1 MTVRESGE
9 MYLEAILVLAKKS
22 GYVRSIDVSEYLGY
36 SKPSV
41 SRAMGILREGGYI
54 LMEKDGAITL
64 TDSGK
69 KLAETIYERHTV
81 LSELLIRL
89 GVDEKTATDDACRI
103 EHVISD
109 ESFQAIKQFLDL
121 CLRHVA
127 DGLVHDLAVFHDHQ
141 RGDAGDA
148 EFHGK
153 LHFLVHVD
161 LAHGDILPLLSDLLH
176 NGADHPARAA
186 PWRPEIQQHGLI
198 AVFHQLVVVGLRNVH
213 DGHNNSSLVFF
224 CAYSIP

>member
-22 GYVRSIDVSEYLGY
+22 GYARSIDVSEYLGY

-109 ESFQAIKQFLDL
+109 ESFQAIKQYYY
-121 CLRHVA
+121 
-127 DGLVHDLAVFHDHQ
+127 
-141 RGDAGDA
+141 
-148 EFHGK
+148 
-153 LHFLVHVD
+153 
-161 LAHGDILPLLSDLLH
+161 
-176 NGADHPARAA
+176 
-186 PWRPEIQQHGLI
+186 QHKK
-198 AVFHQLVVVGLRNVH
+198 
-213 DGHNNSSLVFF
+213 
-224 CAYSIP
+224 

>member
-54 LMEKDGAITL
+54 LVEKDGAITL

-81 LSELLIRL
+81 LSDLLIRL

-109 ESFQAIKQFLDL
+109 ESFQAIKQYYYK
-121 CLRHVA
+121 H
-127 DGLVHDLAVFHDHQ
+127 
-141 RGDAGDA
+141 
-148 EFHGK
+148 K
-153 LHFLVHVD
+153 T
-161 LAHGDILPLLSDLLH
+161 
-176 NGADHPARAA
+176 
-186 PWRPEIQQHGLI
+186 
-198 AVFHQLVVVGLRNVH
+198 
-213 DGHNNSSLVFF
+213 
-224 CAYSIP
+224 

>member
-1 MTVRESGE
+1 M
-9 MYLEAILVLAKKS
+9 LAKKS

-54 LMEKDGAITL
+54 LVEKDGAITL

-69 KLAETIYERHTV
+69 KLAETIYERHPV

-109 ESFQAIKQFLDL
+109 ESFQAIKQYYY
-121 CLRHVA
+121 
-127 DGLVHDLAVFHDHQ
+127 
-141 RGDAGDA
+141 
-148 EFHGK
+148 
-153 LHFLVHVD
+153 
-161 LAHGDILPLLSDLLH
+161 
-176 NGADHPARAA
+176 
-186 PWRPEIQQHGLI
+186 QHKK
-198 AVFHQLVVVGLRNVH
+198 
-213 DGHNNSSLVFF
+213 
-224 CAYSIP
+224 

>member
-54 LMEKDGAITL
+54 LVEKDDAITL

-109 ESFQAIKQFLDL
+109 ESFQAIKQYYY
-121 CLRHVA
+121 
-127 DGLVHDLAVFHDHQ
+127 
-141 RGDAGDA
+141 
-148 EFHGK
+148 
-153 LHFLVHVD
+153 
-161 LAHGDILPLLSDLLH
+161 
-176 NGADHPARAA
+176 
-186 PWRPEIQQHGLI
+186 QHKK
-198 AVFHQLVVVGLRNVH
+198 
-213 DGHNNSSLVFF
+213 
-224 CAYSIP
+224 

>member
-69 KLAETIYERHTV
+69 KLAETIYEHHTV

-109 ESFQAIKQFLDL
+109 ESFQAIKQYYY
-121 CLRHVA
+121 
-127 DGLVHDLAVFHDHQ
+127 
-141 RGDAGDA
+141 
-148 EFHGK
+148 
-153 LHFLVHVD
+153 
-161 LAHGDILPLLSDLLH
+161 
-176 NGADHPARAA
+176 
-186 PWRPEIQQHGLI
+186 QHKK
-198 AVFHQLVVVGLRNVH
+198 
-213 DGHNNSSLVFF
+213 
-224 CAYSIP
+224 

>member
-81 LSELLIRL
+81 PPPTTRAGSSTSSATSRSKPSSSTITSTKSKKFRRRL
-89 GVDEKTATDDACRI
+89 KAPPERSYGVCHVSPAVPRSPPSACSRWPC
-103 EHVISD
+103 S
-109 ESFQAIKQFLDL
+109 
-121 CLRHVA
+121 
-127 DGLVHDLAVFHDHQ
+127 
-141 RGDAGDA
+141 
-148 EFHGK
+148 
-153 LHFLVHVD
+153 
-161 LAHGDILPLLSDLLH
+161 
-176 NGADHPARAA
+176 
-186 PWRPEIQQHGLI
+186 
-198 AVFHQLVVVGLRNVH
+198 
-213 DGHNNSSLVFF
+213 
-224 CAYSIP
+224 

>member
-109 ESFQAIKQFLDL
+109 ESFQAI
-121 CLRHVA
+121 
-127 DGLVHDLAVFHDHQ
+127 
-141 RGDAGDA
+141 
-148 EFHGK
+148 
-153 LHFLVHVD
+153 
-161 LAHGDILPLLSDLLH
+161 
-176 NGADHPARAA
+176 
-186 PWRPEIQQHGLI
+186 QQYYYQHKK
-198 AVFHQLVVVGLRNVH
+198 
-213 DGHNNSSLVFF
+213 
-224 CAYSIP
+224 

>member
-22 GYVRSIDVSEYLGY
+22 GYVRSIDVSEYLGF

-109 ESFQAIKQFLDL
+109 ESFQAIKQYYY
-121 CLRHVA
+121 
-127 DGLVHDLAVFHDHQ
+127 
-141 RGDAGDA
+141 
-148 EFHGK
+148 
-153 LHFLVHVD
+153 
-161 LAHGDILPLLSDLLH
+161 
-176 NGADHPARAA
+176 
-186 PWRPEIQQHGLI
+186 QHKK
-198 AVFHQLVVVGLRNVH
+198 
-213 DGHNNSSLVFF
+213 
-224 CAYSIP
+224 

>member
-69 KLAETIYERHTV
+69 KLAETIYERHAV

-89 GVDEKTATDDACRI
+89 GVDERTATDDACRI

-109 ESFQAIKQFLDL
+109 ESFQAIKQYYY
-121 CLRHVA
+121 
-127 DGLVHDLAVFHDHQ
+127 
-141 RGDAGDA
+141 
-148 EFHGK
+148 
-153 LHFLVHVD
+153 
-161 LAHGDILPLLSDLLH
+161 
-176 NGADHPARAA
+176 
-186 PWRPEIQQHGLI
+186 QHKK
-198 AVFHQLVVVGLRNVH
+198 
-213 DGHNNSSLVFF
+213 
-224 CAYSIP
+224 

>member
-36 SKPSV
+36 SKTSV

-109 ESFQAIKQFLDL
+109 ESFQAIKQYYY
-121 CLRHVA
+121 
-127 DGLVHDLAVFHDHQ
+127 
-141 RGDAGDA
+141 
-148 EFHGK
+148 
-153 LHFLVHVD
+153 
-161 LAHGDILPLLSDLLH
+161 
-176 NGADHPARAA
+176 
-186 PWRPEIQQHGLI
+186 QHKK
-198 AVFHQLVVVGLRNVH
+198 
-213 DGHNNSSLVFF
+213 
-224 CAYSIP
+224 

>member
-89 GVDEKTATDDACRI
+89 GVDENTATDDACRI

-109 ESFQAIKQFLDL
+109 ESFQSIKQYYY
-121 CLRHVA
+121 
-127 DGLVHDLAVFHDHQ
+127 
-141 RGDAGDA
+141 
-148 EFHGK
+148 
-153 LHFLVHVD
+153 
-161 LAHGDILPLLSDLLH
+161 
-176 NGADHPARAA
+176 
-186 PWRPEIQQHGLI
+186 QHKK
-198 AVFHQLVVVGLRNVH
+198 
-213 DGHNNSSLVFF
+213 
-224 CAYSIP
+224 

>member
-54 LMEKDGAITL
+54 LVEKDGAITL

-109 ESFQAIKQFLDL
+109 ESFQAIKQYYY
-121 CLRHVA
+121 
-127 DGLVHDLAVFHDHQ
+127 Q
-141 RGDAGDA
+141 Y
-148 EFHGK
+148 K
-153 LHFLVHVD
+153 T
-161 LAHGDILPLLSDLLH
+161 
-176 NGADHPARAA
+176 
-186 PWRPEIQQHGLI
+186 
-198 AVFHQLVVVGLRNVH
+198 
-213 DGHNNSSLVFF
+213 
-224 CAYSIP
+224 

>member
-36 SKPSV
+36 SKPRV

-109 ESFQAIKQFLDL
+109 ESFQAIKQYYY
-121 CLRHVA
+121 
-127 DGLVHDLAVFHDHQ
+127 
-141 RGDAGDA
+141 
-148 EFHGK
+148 
-153 LHFLVHVD
+153 
-161 LAHGDILPLLSDLLH
+161 
-176 NGADHPARAA
+176 
-186 PWRPEIQQHGLI
+186 QHKK
-198 AVFHQLVVVGLRNVH
+198 
-213 DGHNNSSLVFF
+213 
-224 CAYSIP
+224 

>member
-69 KLAETIYERHTV
+69 KLAEMIYERHTV

-109 ESFQAIKQFLDL
+109 ESFQAIKQYYY
-121 CLRHVA
+121 
-127 DGLVHDLAVFHDHQ
+127 
-141 RGDAGDA
+141 
-148 EFHGK
+148 
-153 LHFLVHVD
+153 
-161 LAHGDILPLLSDLLH
+161 
-176 NGADHPARAA
+176 
-186 PWRPEIQQHGLI
+186 QHKK
-198 AVFHQLVVVGLRNVH
+198 
-213 DGHNNSSLVFF
+213 
-224 CAYSIP
+224 

>member
-54 LMEKDGAITL
+54 LVENDGAITL

-69 KLAETIYERHTV
+69 KLAETIYERHMV

-109 ESFQAIKQFLDL
+109 ESFQAIKQYYYK
-121 CLRHVA
+121 H
-127 DGLVHDLAVFHDHQ
+127 
-141 RGDAGDA
+141 
-148 EFHGK
+148 K
-153 LHFLVHVD
+153 T
-161 LAHGDILPLLSDLLH
+161 
-176 NGADHPARAA
+176 
-186 PWRPEIQQHGLI
+186 
-198 AVFHQLVVVGLRNVH
+198 
-213 DGHNNSSLVFF
+213 
-224 CAYSIP
+224 

>member
-89 GVDEKTATDDACRI
+89 GVEEKTATDDACRI

-109 ESFQAIKQFLDL
+109 ESFQAIKQYYY
-121 CLRHVA
+121 
-127 DGLVHDLAVFHDHQ
+127 
-141 RGDAGDA
+141 
-148 EFHGK
+148 
-153 LHFLVHVD
+153 
-161 LAHGDILPLLSDLLH
+161 
-176 NGADHPARAA
+176 
-186 PWRPEIQQHGLI
+186 QHKK
-198 AVFHQLVVVGLRNVH
+198 
-213 DGHNNSSLVFF
+213 
-224 CAYSIP
+224 

>member
-1 MTVRESGE
+1 MHLQESGE
-9 MYLEAILVLAKKS
+9 MYLETIWVLS
-22 GYVRSIDVSEYLGY
+22 RQQPHVRSIDVGEYMGY

-109 ESFQAIKQFLDL
+109 ESFQAIKQYYY
-121 CLRHVA
+121 
-127 DGLVHDLAVFHDHQ
+127 
-141 RGDAGDA
+141 
-148 EFHGK
+148 
-153 LHFLVHVD
+153 
-161 LAHGDILPLLSDLLH
+161 
-176 NGADHPARAA
+176 
-186 PWRPEIQQHGLI
+186 QHKK
-198 AVFHQLVVVGLRNVH
+198 
-213 DGHNNSSLVFF
+213 
-224 CAYSIP
+224 

>member
-109 ESFQAIKQFLDL
+109 ECFQAIKQYYYK
-121 CLRHVA
+121 H
-127 DGLVHDLAVFHDHQ
+127 
-141 RGDAGDA
+141 
-148 EFHGK
+148 K
-153 LHFLVHVD
+153 K
-161 LAHGDILPLLSDLLH
+161 
-176 NGADHPARAA
+176 
-186 PWRPEIQQHGLI
+186 
-198 AVFHQLVVVGLRNVH
+198 
-213 DGHNNSSLVFF
+213 
-224 CAYSIP
+224 